1 MILYIGIFAVIVVVC
16 VFISLMMMKKQKE
29 TARKYEGD
37 AGIALAP
44 GIKDELLRQEFHELT
59 KQMNG
64 APIEAFTQ
72 CAYIATVGDKV
83 ASAAATAAK
92 TVAWAAVGVKARY
105 SERDNASYL
114 VLSNNE
120 LHYVF
125 FDDGEA
131 KDHLVFD
138 QESLLNA
145 RPAQISNSEKVTRMG
160 SIMGLK
166 PKKMHL
172 DINGNGLDIIYYG
185 AVQRMPDGI
194 ISPSSGMFETQSKLQ
209 LMGRFFLDRLYQKYP
224 QLQDQN

>member
-1 MILYIGIFAVIVVVC
+1 MMLYIGIFAVIVVVC

-29 TARKYEGD
+29 TAKKYEGES
-37 AGIALAP
+37 GIFLAP
-44 GIKDELLRQEFHELT
+44 AVKDELLNDEFNELR

-64 APIEAFTQ
+64 APIDAFTQ

-114 VLSNNE
+114 VLSNDE

-131 KDHLVFD
+131 RDHLVFD
-138 QESLLNA
+138 QATLLDA

-160 SIMGLK
+160 SVMGLK

-172 DINGNGLDIIYYG
+172 EVNGNGLDIIYYG
-185 AVQRMPDGI
+185 TVQRMPHGI
-194 ISPSSGMFETQSKLQ
+194 ISPGAGMFETQARLQ
-209 LMGRFFLDRLYQKYP
+209 LMGRFFLDRLYKKYP
-224 QLQDQN
+224 QLKH